1 MLQQEKIKAD
11 RCGGRQDLGV
21 LSNVTFTVTICPI
34 PNETCGHMYS
44 DDGMELID
52 SQHNIATVAVRMRIC
67 VGLKICCTLHFA
79 SSFVSGRAPDERKKL
94 HSNPCAPLRLLHS
107 MGGGQW
113 AIRTSRESETV
124 VQAHN
129 RGAVGQWA
137 RSVPAQNSVH
147 GWGHGGQIQMLGAS
161 GAARTTRR
169 RLEHVRILRGV
180 RVD

>member
-1 MLQQEKIKAD
+1 
-11 RCGGRQDLGV
+11 
-21 LSNVTFTVTICPI
+21 
-34 PNETCGHMYS
+34 MYS
-44 DDGMELID
+44 DDGMELGLIN
-52 SQHNIATVAVRMRIC
+52 SQHNIATVAVRARIC

-94 HSNPCAPLRLLHS
+94 YSNPCAPLRLLHL

-137 RSVPAQNSVH
+137 KSVPAQNSVH
-147 GWGHGGQIQMLGAS
+147 GWGHGGQIQILGAS